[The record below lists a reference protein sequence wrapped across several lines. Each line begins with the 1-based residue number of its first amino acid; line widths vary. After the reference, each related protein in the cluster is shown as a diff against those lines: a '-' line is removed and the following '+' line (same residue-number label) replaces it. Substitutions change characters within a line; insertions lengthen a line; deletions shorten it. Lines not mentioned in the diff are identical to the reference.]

1 MPSLDRSV
9 AAGQIQSCKSRCSS
23 AVEQLIRNE
32 RVSGSIPLTGSSFQS
47 SQLPSPLF
55 AMKNVSIRRVPYDLT
70 IFGNLKPL
78 IPIGVNVKQIS
89 ESEHDLQLSN
99 PPRSPNTADLEAL
112 SEAIKHYRAADG
124 KDLFSVGTLKANS
137 KRITLVFESSELVS
151 ELNSSIKSVGLNLST
166 ILKRLAALGVISASP
181 R

>member
-1 MPSLDRSV
+1 
-9 AAGQIQSCKSRCSS
+9 
-23 AVEQLIRNE
+23 
-32 RVSGSIPLTGSSFQS
+32 
-47 SQLPSPLF
+47 
-55 AMKNVSIRRVPYDLT
+55 MKNVSIRRVPYDLT

-124 KDLFSVGTLKANS
+124 KDLFSVGTLKANP
-137 KRITLVFESSELVS
+137 LEG
-151 ELNSSIKSVGLNLST
+151 SIFFRDFL
-166 ILKRLAALGVISASP
+166 
-181 R
+181 